1 MYSVILSQ
9 YNGAILG
16 PIAKLLGLLINGI
29 FFVLDKISIPNV
41 GLTIIIF
48 TIVVNLLM
56 TPLTYKQQKFSKLSQ
71 KMNPELK
78 KIQDKYKGKK
88 DTESMQRMNE
98 ETQAVYAKYGV
109 SPSGSCVQL
118 IIQMPILFALYRV
131 IYAIP
136 AYVTKIGDTF
146 RVLAD
151 KVLSVDNGAYIL
163 NSGIDSIDRVVKQ
176 YGKPLSDGTDIR
188 NGIVDVIN
196 KISSADLHLLADHY
210 GLNDLTFN
218 GQLIISKL
226 GNTGEIVTRGL
237 IDRYNYFLGLNIG
250 DSPSQIINT
259 AWNNANGKQFGLI
272 IGALLIPALAAISQ
286 WVNTKLM
293 PQPENSNDNASDTMA
308 STMKSMNL
316 MMPIM
321 SAFFCFSFPSG
332 VGIYWIAAAV
342 VRCVQQIVI
351 NKMIDRE
358 NIDEIIE
365 KNMKKAKAKA
375 EKEGVRSDVLAKNAR
390 ISTKTINEVSSKSKA
405 EKEEALK
412 KAQEVYSKSAKP
424 GSLTAKANLVRTYN
438 EKNNK

>member
-1 MYSVILSQ
+1 MY
-9 YNGAILG
+9 
-16 PIAKLLGLLINGI
+16 
-29 FFVLDKISIPNV
+29 
-41 GLTIIIF
+41 
-48 TIVVNLLM
+48 
-56 TPLTYKQQKFSKLSQ
+56 
-71 KMNPELK
+71 LK
-78 KIQDKYKGKK
+78 
-88 DTESMQRMNE
+88 
-98 ETQAVYAKYGV
+98 
-109 SPSGSCVQL
+109 
-118 IIQMPILFALYRV
+118 
-131 IYAIP
+131 
-136 AYVTKIGDTF
+136 
-146 RVLAD
+146 
-151 KVLSVDNGAYIL
+151 
-163 NSGIDSIDRVVKQ
+163 
-176 YGKPLSDGTDIR
+176 
-188 NGIVDVIN
+188 
-196 KISSADLHLLADHY
+196 HY
-210 GLNDLTFN
+210 H
-218 GQLIISKL
+218 
-226 GNTGEIVTRGL
+226 
-237 IDRYNYFLGLNIG
+237 YYFLGLNIG